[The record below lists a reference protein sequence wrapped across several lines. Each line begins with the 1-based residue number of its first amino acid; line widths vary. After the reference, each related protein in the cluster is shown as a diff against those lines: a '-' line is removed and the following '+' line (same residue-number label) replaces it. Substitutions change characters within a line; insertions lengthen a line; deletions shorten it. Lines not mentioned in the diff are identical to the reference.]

1 MPHDSP
7 RGTRTPVPK
16 RRFGPL
22 QREVGVIGQ
31 GTWYIEEG
39 GSASA
44 IAALRRGIDLGMTH
58 IDTAEMYGAGAAE
71 KVVGDAIADRRDEVF
86 LVSKVMP
93 QNASRQGT
101 KIACE
106 RSLTRLK
113 TGWLDCYLLHWPGSH
128 PLEDTFAAFDTL
140 REEGKIL
147 SWGVSNFDVPD
158 LEEAWRIAGDSSI
171 VRDRTCRIGLV
182 RTAPPRR
189 HRLQPVRAWRFSRQA
204 DTGRPPACGYRAGT
218 WRDCATDRA
227 RVSDAV
233 AFGLPD
239 SQGIDRRACRREC
252 RRVGHRAVAG
262 GNRTDRCRLS
272 AWSAPP
278 QAADDLTA
286 GTGDGGRYSSRSNRR
301 YARSHS
307 LVAGFLRSSSMI
319 LKDSARA
326 RHKAPATSGNRACVS
341 SPMARSLGGS
351 RISPA
356 R

>member
-44 IAALRRGIDLGMTH
+44 IAALRRGIDLGMNH

-171 VRDRTCRIGLV
+171 VCNQVLYHLQERAIEHAVLAWCE
-182 RTAPPRR
+182 R
-189 HRLQPVRAWRFSRQA
+189 HRLAVTAYSPFGHGDFPGRQ
-204 DTGRPPACGYRAGT
+204 TP
-218 WRDCATDRA
+218 
-227 RVSDAV
+227 
-233 AFGLPD
+233 
-239 SQGIDRRACRREC
+239 
-252 RRVGHRAVAG
+252 
-262 GNRTDRCRLS
+262 
-272 AWSAPP
+272 
-278 QAADDLTA
+278 
-286 GTGDGGRYSSRSNRR
+286 GGRLLADIAQAHGAT
-301 YARSHS
+301 ARQIALAFLMRWPSVFPIPKASTVEH
-307 LVAGFLRSSSMI
+307 VEENAGASDIVLSQAEIARIDAAFPRGPRPHRLPMI
-319 LKDSARA
+319 
-326 RHKAPATSGNRACVS
+326 
-341 SPMARSLGGS
+341 
-351 RISPA
+351 
-356 R
+356 